1 MFRTTHS
8 FFFSLFCLIVAVAGD
23 WGEAV
28 PPPQQIPLPPTG
40 VESVQPTG
48 WE

>member
-1 MFRTTHS
+1 
-8 FFFSLFCLIVAVAGD
+8 AGGD

-28 PPPQQIPLPPTG
+28 PPPQQIPAPG
-40 VESVQPTG
+40 VESIQATG

>member
-1 MFRTTHS
+1 VPQP
-8 FFFSLFCLIVAVAGD
+8 IAAAPGVNWAAPEAGD

-28 PPPQQIPLPPTG
+28 PPPQQIPPPG
-40 VESVQPTG
+40 VESIQATG